1 MGLKDKI
8 YAHAPNVV
16 QNLLISLFNSIAYKD
31 RYGKH
36 YKQFLK
42 VYSKN
47 KVLSIKELKELQKI
61 KYEEF
66 VSFTLKKAP
75 FYSKFYQKINSP
87 TKIENIKSLP
97 ILTKELLR
105 KNCEEIYTIPKSKAV
120 LSKTGGTTGVAL
132 EVRFT
137 KKDVEERFA
146 ILDHFRK
153 NYGYKLGKKTAWFSG
168 KTLLN
173 EKDIRKNRFWKS
185 DYLFKVRYFSTFH
198 ISEHTAK
205 YYLESLILFKPKY
218 IIGFP
223 SSLVELARMGKKL
236 NIDFPIKINAIF
248 GTAETITEQLKYELE
263 TYFKTK
269 VLNQYASSEG
279 APFIVECPLG
289 NLHLELQSGV
299 FEVLDENNLPCKK
312 GRLIITSFSTHG
324 TPLIRY
330 DIGDEIELSDATCTC
345 GNNNPLVKEILG
357 RSNDYLLSP
366 EFGKIN
372 LGNISNT
379 LKNVSGIIKMQVIQE
394 EINSIDIKICID
406 PNKYSLN
413 DEKIFLQNW
422 RERMGNQQNIT
433 ITIVSEISNEKS
445 GKFKMVINKL
455 ME

>member
-8 YAHAPNVV
+8 YINVPNGI
-16 QNLLISLFNSIAYKD
+16 QNLLISLFNILAYKD

-36 YKQFLK
+36 YKYFLK
-42 VYSKN
+42 VYSEN
-47 KVLSIKELKELQKI
+47 KSLSIRELKDVQKE
-61 KYEEF
+61 KYEKF
-66 VSFTLKKAP
+66 VAFALNNTP
-75 FYSKFYQKINSP
+75 FYKKFYRDSNEP
-87 TKIENIKSLP
+87 TKLENLSELP
-97 ILTKELLR
+97 ILSKELLR
-105 KNCEEIYTIPKSKAV
+105 ENREDIYTLPKNKAII
-120 LSKTGGTTGVAL
+120 SKTGGTTGVAL

-146 ILDHFRK
+146 ILDHFRNK
-153 NYGYKLGKKTAWFSG
+153 YGYKLGEKTAWFSG

-173 EKDIRKNRFWKS
+173 RKDIHKNRYWKT
-185 DYLFKVRYFSTFH
+185 DHLFKVRYYSTFH

-205 YYLESLILFKPKY
+205 YYLENLIKLKPKF

-223 SSLVELARMGKKL
+223 SCLMELARVGKKL
-236 NIDFPIKINAIF
+236 NIMFPEGIHAIF
-248 GTAETITEQLKYELE
+248 GTAETITEQIKYELE
-263 TYFKTK
+263 NYFKTR

-312 GRLIITSFSTHG
+312 GKLIITSFSTHG

-330 DIGDEIELSDATCTC
+330 DIGDEIELSDEICTC

-357 RSNDYLLSP
+357 RSNDYLISP

-379 LKNVSGIIKMQVIQE
+379 LKNVAGIIKMQIIQE
-394 EINSIDIKICID
+394 DLNSIQINICTD
-406 PNKYSLN
+406 KTEYTETA
-413 DEKIFLQNW
+413 EKIFIQNW
-422 RERMGNQQNIT
+422 RERIGNQIT
-433 ITIVSEISNEKS
+433 INIKNVNEIPNEKS
-445 GKFKMVINKL
+445 GKFKMIKNKL
-455 ME
+455 IS

>member
-8 YAHAPNVV
+8 YAHAPNVA
-16 QNLLISLFNSIAYKD
+16 QNLLISLFNSSAYKD

-42 VYSKN
+42 EYSKN
-47 KVLSIKELKELQKI
+47 KALSIEELKELQKI

-105 KNCEEIYTIPKSKAV
+105 KNCKEIYTIPKNKAV

-153 NYGYKLGKKTAWFSG
+153 NYGYKLGEKTAWFSG

-173 EKDIRKNRFWKS
+173 EKDFRKNRFWKS

-205 YYLESLILFKPKY
+205 YYLESLIVFKPKY

-223 SSLVELARMGKKL
+223 SSLVELARIGKKL

-312 GRLIITSFSTHG
+312 GRLIVTSFSTHG

-330 DIGDEIELSDATCTC
+330 DIGDEIELSDATCSC
-345 GNNNPLVKEILG
+345 GNNNPLVNEILG

-406 PNKYSLN
+406 PNQYSIN

-422 RERMGNQQNIT
+422 RERMGNQQNIS
-433 ITIVSEISNEKS
+433 ISIVDNINNEKS

-455 ME
+455 MK

>member
-8 YAHAPNVV
+8 YLHAPNVL
-16 QNLLISLFNSIAYKD
+16 QNLLISLFNVLAYKN
-31 RYGKH
+31 RYGKY
-36 YKQFLK
+36 YKQYLK

-47 KVLSIKELKELQKI
+47 KSLNLNKLEEIQKL
-61 KYEEF
+61 KYEKF
-66 VSFTLKKAP
+66 VAFALNKAP
-75 FYSKFYQKINSP
+75 FYKKFYQKINSP
-87 TKIENIKSLP
+87 TKIENIKLLP

-105 KNCEEIYTIPKSKAV
+105 KNCDEIYTIPKSKAI

-146 ILDHFRK
+146 MLDHFRK
-153 NYGYKLGKKTAWFSG
+153 NYGYKLGEKTAWFSG

-173 EKDIRKNRFWKS
+173 EKDIEKNRFWKS

-263 TYFKTK
+263 TYFKTR

-279 APFIVECPLG
+279 APFIVECPFG

-299 FEVLDENNLPCKK
+299 FEVLDENNTPTKK
-312 GRLIITSFSTHG
+312 GRLIVTSFSTHG

-330 DIGDEIELSDATCTC
+330 DIGDEIELSEATCSC

-357 RSNDYLLSP
+357 RSNDYLISP
-366 EFGKIN
+366 DFGKIN
-372 LGNISNT
+372 LGNVSNT

-394 EINSIDIKICID
+394 KINSIEIKICID
-406 PNKYSLN
+406 QNQYSLN

-433 ITIVSEISNEKS
+433 ISVVSEISNEKS

-455 ME
+455 IE

>member
-66 VSFTLKKAP
+66 VAFTLKKAP

-223 SSLVELARMGKKL
+223 SSLV
-236 NIDFPIKINAIF
+236 
-248 GTAETITEQLKYELE
+248 
-263 TYFKTK
+263 
-269 VLNQYASSEG
+269 
-279 APFIVECPLG
+279 
-289 NLHLELQSGV
+289 
-299 FEVLDENNLPCKK
+299 
-312 GRLIITSFSTHG
+312 
-324 TPLIRY
+324 
-330 DIGDEIELSDATCTC
+330 
-345 GNNNPLVKEILG
+345 
-357 RSNDYLLSP
+357 
-366 EFGKIN
+366 
-372 LGNISNT
+372 
-379 LKNVSGIIKMQVIQE
+379 
-394 EINSIDIKICID
+394 
-406 PNKYSLN
+406 
-413 DEKIFLQNW
+413 
-422 RERMGNQQNIT
+422 
-433 ITIVSEISNEKS
+433 
-445 GKFKMVINKL
+445 
-455 ME
+455 